1 MLESATADLPD
12 DVDSLRALLAES
24 RLENHRLRSTLVY
37 RDAQIE
43 KLLLQLARLKRMQ
56 FGAKSEKL
64 DREIEQLELLIE
76 ELQTPSTVPPRA
88 PAAEAAAEKA
98 IPVRRPLPA
107 HLPRESVVHAPAAA
121 CPRCGGA
128 LRAIGEDVSEM
139 LDYVPAHWKVIRHV
153 RPKCACDACQRIVQA
168 EAPSR
173 PIPRGIAAPGLLA
186 HVLVSKYC
194 DSLPLHRQSEIYARD
209 GIEIERSTL
218 ADWVGGSA
226 ALLAPLIER
235 LGAYVMSATKLH
247 ADDTPVPVL
256 SPGKGQTKTGRLWT
270 YVRDD
275 RPAGSTLPPA
285 VFFQYTPDRKGEHPR
300 QHLTSF
306 TGTLQADGYAGFH
319 HLYETGRIR
328 EAACWAHVRRKFF
341 DIHQSNQS
349 PIAKAALDRIAALY
363 VIEKDIRGQPPD
375 VRQQRRQS
383 RAGPL
388 LTELKDW
395 LTATLTTL
403 SAKSELAVAIRYA
416 TSRWPALTRYC
427 DDGNLEIDNN
437 AAERAL
443 RVVALG
449 RKNYL
454 FCGADAGGERAA
466 AIYSLIGTA
475 KLNGLNPEAYLRDV
489 IGRIADHP
497 ANRLDELLP
506 WNHAEAM
513 R

>member
-12 DVDSLRALLAES
+12 DVESLRALLAES

-43 KLLLQLARLKRMQ
+43 KLLLQLARLKRIQ

-76 ELQTPSTVPPRA
+76 ELQTPSVVPSRA
-88 PAAEAAAEKA
+88 PADAAAEKA
-98 IPVRRPLPA
+98 VPVRRPLPA
-107 HLPRESVVHAPAAA
+107 HLPRESVVHAPATA
-121 CPRCGGA
+121 CPSCGGT
-128 LRAIGEDVSEM
+128 LRTIGEDISEM

-168 EAPSR
+168 DAPSR
-173 PIPRGIAAPGLLA
+173 PIPRGLAAPGLLA
-186 HVLVSKYC
+186 HVLVAKYC
-194 DSLPLHRQSEIYARD
+194 DSLPLHRQAEIYARD
-209 GIEIERSTL
+209 GVEIERSTL

-226 ALLAPLIER
+226 ALLAPLVER
-235 LGAYVMSATKLH
+235 LGAHVMGGTKLH

-256 SPGKGQTKTGRLWT
+256 SSGKGRTKTGRLWT

-275 RPAGSTLPPA
+275 RPAGSKTPPA

-300 QHLTSF
+300 AHLKAF

-341 DIHQSNQS
+341 DIHQANQS

-363 VIEKDIRGQPPD
+363 AIEKDIRGKPPD
-375 VRQQRRQS
+375 LRQQHRQS

-388 LTELKDW
+388 LVEMKDW
-395 LTATLTTL
+395 LTATLATL
-403 SAKSELAVAIRYA
+403 SAKSDLAAAIRYA
-416 TSRWPALTRYC
+416 TTRWPALTRYC

-454 FCGADAGGERAA
+454 FCGSDTGGERAA

-506 WNHAEAM
+506 WNHREAT

>member
-1 MLESATADLPD
+1 MLESAAADLPN

-76 ELQTPSTVPPRA
+76 ELQTPSTAPSRA
-88 PAAEAAAEKA
+88 PADAATEKA
-98 IPVRRPLPA
+98 VPARRPLPA

-121 CPRCGGA
+121 CPRCGGT
-128 LRAIGEDVSEM
+128 LRAIGEDISEM

-209 GIEIERSTL
+209 GVEIERSTL

-235 LGAYVMSATKLH
+235 LGAHVMGATKLH

-256 SPGKGQTKTGRLWT
+256 EPGRKRTKEGRLWT

-275 RPAGSTLPPA
+275 HASGSREPAA
-285 VFFQYTPDRKGEHPR
+285 V
-300 QHLTSF
+300 
-306 TGTLQADGYAGFH
+306 
-319 HLYETGRIR
+319 
-328 EAACWAHVRRKFF
+328 W
-341 DIHQSNQS
+341 
-349 PIAKAALDRIAALY
+349 
-363 VIEKDIRGQPPD
+363 
-375 VRQQRRQS
+375 
-383 RAGPL
+383 
-388 LTELKDW
+388 
-395 LTATLTTL
+395 
-403 SAKSELAVAIRYA
+403 
-416 TSRWPALTRYC
+416 
-427 DDGNLEIDNN
+427 
-437 AAERAL
+437 
-443 RVVALG
+443 
-449 RKNYL
+449 
-454 FCGADAGGERAA
+454 
-466 AIYSLIGTA
+466 
-475 KLNGLNPEAYLRDV
+475 
-489 IGRIADHP
+489 
-497 ANRLDELLP
+497 
-506 WNHAEAM
+506 M
-513 R
+513 RT